1 MDYIGIDLHTRE
13 SQICI
18 VTDQGELIEQTIHTS
33 RHRFTAVL
41 GARPHARVLL
51 EASTES
57 EWVAQT
63 IEGIGHEVIVA
74 DPNYAPMYPERR
86 RRVKTNRRDARTLA
100 TACQLGAYRPA
111 HRVSAAQRVI
121 RQQLTVRDVL
131 VRTRT
136 RAIAMTGALV
146 RGEGLR
152 MRPGAPEQFVSRLHE
167 VSLPAALQA
176 TLGPSLALLATL
188 EVEIGHA
195 DRAVE
200 AIAVGDPVVRRLMTA
215 PGVGPV
221 TAAAFVATLDRVDR
235 FAGAHHVESYLGL
248 VPSEDSSADAR
259 RRGHITKAG
268 NPRMRWLRVQ
278 AAWAVSRSKRA
289 DALGLRGWAQR
300 IARRRG
306 TSVAIVALARR
317 LAGILFA
324 MWRDGTSFDAAQLGR
339 RGAPV
344 H

>member
-1 MDYIGIDLHTRE
+1 MDHIGIDLHKRE

-18 VTDQGELIEQTIHTS
+18 VTQEGELIERTIRTQ
-33 RHRFTAVL
+33 RERFGALL
-41 GARPHARVLL
+41 GGRTRARILL

-57 EWVAQT
+57 EWVAQCL
-63 IEGIGHEVIVA
+63 EACGHDVIVA

-100 TACQLGAYRPA
+100 TACRLGAYRPA
-111 HRVSAAQRVI
+111 HRVSPAQRQI

-152 MRPGAPEQFVSRLHE
+152 VRSGKAEQFVTRLHE
-167 VSLPAALQA
+167 LPLPP
-176 TLGPSLALLATL
+176 TLRGTLAPTLALLETL
-188 EVEIGHA
+188 EKELREA

-200 AIAVGDPVVRRLMTA
+200 HLAVTDPIVTRLMTA
-215 PGVGPV
+215 PGIGPV
-221 TAAAFVATLDRVDR
+221 TAAAFVATLDRADR
-235 FAGAHHVESYLGL
+235 FAGAHQVESYLGL
-248 VPSEDSSADAR
+248 VPSEDSSADGR
-259 RRGHITKAG
+259 RRGAITKAG
-268 NPRMRWLRVQ
+268 NPRMRWLLVQ
-278 AAWAVSRSKRA
+278 AAWAVWHSKHA
-289 DALGLRGWAQR
+289 EAQPLRTWAQR
-300 IARRRG
+300 IAYRRG
-306 TSVAIVALARR
+306 RSVAIVAVARR

-324 MWRDGTSFDAAQLGR
+324 MWRDETPFDVAQLGR
-339 RGAPV
+339 RGRSV

>member
-1 MDYIGIDLHTRE
+1 MDHIGIDLHKRE

-18 VTDQGELIEQTIHTS
+18 LSEEGEVIEQTVRTS
-33 RHRFTAVL
+33 RDRFAAVM
-41 GARPHARVLL
+41 GARRPARILL

-57 EWVAQT
+57 EWVAQCL
-63 IEGIGHEVIVA
+63 EALGQEVIVA

-121 RQQLTVRDVL
+121 RQQLTVRDIL

-152 MRPGAPEQFVSRLHE
+152 VRAGAPEQFVRRLQE
-167 VSLPAALQA
+167 VSLPSALQA

-188 EVEIGHA
+188 TVEIGHA

-200 AIAVGDPVVRRLMTA
+200 AIAVGDPVVRRLMSA

-235 FAGAHHVESYLGL
+235 FAGAHQVESYLGL

-259 RRGHITKAG
+259 RRGQITKAG
-268 NPRMRWLRVQ
+268 NPRMRWLLVQ
-278 AAWAVSRSKRA
+278 AAWAVWRSKRA
-289 DALGLRGWAQR
+289 EALGLRGWAQR

-324 MWRDGTSFDAAQLGR
+324 MWRDGTAFDAAQLGR